1 MNLGKKLLLLSML
14 VLAGC
19 GDDSYKMNCPN
30 EDPAFIEKSVADY
43 FARHQNASGNRAYEL
58 IGGNRYDTATHWWI
72 VPLDA
77 DGEKLQAC

>member
-1 MNLGKKLLLLSML
+1 MSLAKSLAVLSIL

-43 FARHQNASGNRAYEL
+43 FARHQNA
-58 IGGNRYDTATHWWI
+58 
-72 VPLDA
+72 
-77 DGEKLQAC
+77 